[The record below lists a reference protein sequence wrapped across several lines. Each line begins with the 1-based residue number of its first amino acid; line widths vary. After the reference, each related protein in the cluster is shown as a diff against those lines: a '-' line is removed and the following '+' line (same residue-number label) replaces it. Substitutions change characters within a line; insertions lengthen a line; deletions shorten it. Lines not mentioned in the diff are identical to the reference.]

1 MKTYNQDYKS
11 KSVEKS
17 FHTKREIKR
26 NRLIDRE
33 IARKIDREIARK
45 IDREIARKIDR
56 KIDNTKIERDRKK
69 AMNKINRQVDR

>member
-45 IDREIARKIDR
+45 IDR

-69 AMNKINRQVDR
+69 AMNKINRQLDR